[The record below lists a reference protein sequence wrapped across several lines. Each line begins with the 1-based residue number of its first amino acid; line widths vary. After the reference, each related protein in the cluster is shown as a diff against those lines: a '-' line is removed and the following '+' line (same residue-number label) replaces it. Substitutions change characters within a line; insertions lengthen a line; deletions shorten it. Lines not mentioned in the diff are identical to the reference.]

1 MTVYYATDSMSKEF
15 GPWTVENTW
24 YLLRQL
30 KRWELESSETL
41 LTNVSVMLG
50 RPNSWKLEQLMHLN
64 QQN

>member
-1 MTVYYATDSMSKEF
+1 MTIYYATDSMSKEF
-15 GPWTVENTW
+15 GPWTVGNTW

-41 LTNVSVMLG
+41 LTNVSLTLG